1 MTEEVEKQEKEV
13 ELTAINTNFPLT
25 LEWNKI
31 HIETP
36 VNVLHPQ
43 SLTQL
48 KK

>member
-25 LEWNKI
+25 LEWIKI

-48 KK
+48 KQ

>member
-13 ELTAINTNFPLT
+13 ELNTNFPLT

-43 SLTQL
+43 SLTQF